1 MNFSVPCPAEVEP
14 TDRAS
19 KWTDKKIVRIIVGRV
34 PLFASEVQ
42 NILVALVYS
51 ISVLNRR
58 LILSILFWLLAC
70 CSVGPWGQQLV
81 DV

>member
-19 KWTDKKIVRIIVGRV
+19 KWTDKKIVRIIVGGV
-34 PLFASEVQ
+34 SLFASEVQ

-51 ISVLNRR
+51 ISILNRR
-58 LILSILFWLLAC
+58 LI
-70 CSVGPWGQQLV
+70 
-81 DV
+81 D